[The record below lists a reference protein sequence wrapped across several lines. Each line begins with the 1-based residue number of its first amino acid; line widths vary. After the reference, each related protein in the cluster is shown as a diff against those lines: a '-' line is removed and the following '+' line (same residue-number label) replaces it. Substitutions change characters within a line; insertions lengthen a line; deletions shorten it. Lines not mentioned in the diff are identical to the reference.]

1 MTHLGGSPFEPII
14 FISAAEPS
22 ADMHGAALIQAVR
35 GSRPG
40 TRFVGIGGPAMAA
53 AGCEILFDMTAHA
66 AMLHNALGA
75 AGHAYTMLKTSTA
88 FLRAHHVDA
97 VVVIDSPTLHL
108 PLAAQAHALGH
119 AVLYYVAPQLWAWGA
134 HRIYQLRHNVD
145 RVAAILPFEESY
157 FRKQGVRATFVGHPL
172 IDSLNAA
179 KPDDRSVQQIRGN
192 ADLFVAILPGSRNQ
206 VIQQVLPG
214 QIEVAERIVRAMPSA
229 RFGVSIA
236 GDRVEPVIRDLLRR
250 SNVPIPSYHDQH
262 RELIAAADLVLVASG
277 TASLEVALMGK
288 PLIVMYNTSPLMY
301 HLLGRW
307 IIKTPYLSLPNIIA
321 GRAIV
326 PEFMPYYHSTE
337 PIARIA
343 IELLRHPER
352 RAQVTRELSA
362 ALKPLHTKSASRNT
376 AEMLFS
382 LIDG

>member
-1 MTHLGGSPFEPII
+1 MNYHRQADPLVL
-14 FISAAEPS
+14 ISAAEPS

-35 GSRPG
+35 KVRPK
-40 TRFVGIGGPAMAA
+40 TRFVGNGGPAMADA
-53 AGCEILFDMTAHA
+53 ACEILFDMTAHA

-75 AGHAYTMLKTSTA
+75 AGHAYTMLKTATA
-88 FLRAHHVDA
+88 FLRNNHVDA

-108 PLAAQAHALGH
+108 PLAGQAHALGN

-157 FRKQGVRATFVGHPL
+157 FQKQGVRATFVGHPL

-179 KPDDRSVQQIRGN
+179 KPDDRTVKHIRGN
-192 ADLFVAILPGSRNQ
+192 ADLFVAILPGSRKQ
-206 VIQQVLPG
+206 VVEQVLPG
-214 QIEVAERIVRAMPSA
+214 QIEVAERIAQAVPAA

-236 GDRVEPVIRDLLRR
+236 GERVEPVVRDLLRR
-250 SNVPIPSYHDQH
+250 SPVPINAYRDHH
-262 RELIAAADLVLVASG
+262 RDLIAAADLVLVASG

-288 PLIVMYNTSPLMY
+288 PLIVMYNASPLIY

-321 GRAIV
+321 QREII
-326 PEFMPYYHSTE
+326 PEFMPYYRSTE
-337 PIARIA
+337 PIAEIA
-343 IELLRHPER
+343 IELLRHPEQR
-352 RAQVTRELSA
+352 TQVTRELSA
-362 ALKPLHTKSASRNT
+362 ALKPLQTKSASQNT
-376 AEMLFS
+376 AALLLNLME
-382 LIDG
+382 G